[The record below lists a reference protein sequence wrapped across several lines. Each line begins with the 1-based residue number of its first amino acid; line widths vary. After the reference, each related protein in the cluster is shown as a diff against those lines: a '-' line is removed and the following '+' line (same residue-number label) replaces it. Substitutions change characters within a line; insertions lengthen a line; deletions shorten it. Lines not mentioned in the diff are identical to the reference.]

1 MKDKVDKLY
10 AIFSSGILLSE
21 ECHIEAITGYDVM
34 ESVQDHVV
42 FSLTDLEKR
51 IRARFTKVSCISNDQ
66 LWKYTCPIDGE
77 EFYVGRNI
85 FARSVGRDNDIY
97 IHALYDNY
105 KHSVITTK
113 LANITT
119 YPFIFD
125 NGVDTIR
132 IVRNIGV
139 LSRPHAPHFNAS
151 CPMRTIQLPL
161 TSTQTF

>member
-21 ECHIEAITGYDVM
+21 ECHLEAITGYDVM
-34 ESVQDHVV
+34 EDVQDHVV
-42 FSLTDLEKR
+42 FSMIDLNRR
-51 IRARFTKVSCISNDQ
+51 IRDRLTKVTLISNDH
-66 LWKYTCPIDGE
+66 LWKYICPINGE

-85 FARSVGRDNDIY
+85 FARSVGGDNDIY
-97 IHALYDNY
+97 IYALYDNY

-125 NGVDTIR
+125 TGVDTIH

-139 LSRPHAPHFNAS
+139 LSRPHAPHLNAS
-151 CPMRTIQLPL
+151 CSMRTIQLPL

>member
-10 AIFSSGILLSE
+10 AIFSRGILLSD

-34 ESVQDHVV
+34 ENVQDHVV
-42 FSLTDLEKR
+42 FSLTDLERK
-51 IRARFTKVSCISNDQ
+51 IRTRFVKVSCMDSGL
-66 LWKYTCPIDGE
+66 LWKYTCPINGE

-85 FARSVGRDNDIY
+85 FARSVGKDKDICIY
-97 IHALYDNY
+97 ALYDDY

-125 NGVDTIR
+125 TEVDTIH
-132 IVRNIGV
+132 IVRNIGIM
-139 LSRPHAPHFNAS
+139 SRPHAPHFNAS
-151 CPMRTIQLPL
+151 CPIRTVQLPL
-161 TSTQTF
+161 TCTHTF